1 MHALDYAIL
10 YGNYQSAMLLLEST
24 DLIPKMM
31 EFYENNG
38 KEKNI
43 RYCNYK
49 IFLEHLVLKVPL
61 ENVPNFTVKDIKGII
76 ISFLY
81 ILENYL
87 KSSNLQRSCHRP

>member
-10 YGNYQSAMLLLEST
+10 YGNYQSAMLIIEST

-31 EFYENNG
+31 EFYENYG
-38 KEKNI
+38 KERNI

-61 ENVPNFTVKDIKGII
+61 ENVPNFTVKDIKGI
-76 ISFLY
+76 SFFLY
-81 ILENYL
+81 YIFL
-87 KSSNLQRSCHRP
+87 KIIII